1 MRQGY
6 GSWTS
11 PISAEM
17 IAGANVALGWPALDG
32 GRVWW
37 LERRPTEGG
46 RSVVCSDGGTGP
58 TDHTPSDHNVRSLV
72 HEYGGR
78 SYTVRDGVVWYANFA
93 DQRLWRRTAD
103 GQVRPITPEPASP
116 RAERYA
122 DLSLSPDGS
131 WLAAV
136 RERHDGDGVSNEVV
150 AVPADGSG
158 PVEMLAAGSDFYAAP
173 RISPDGHTLAWLAWD
188 HPDMPWDATTLWIGQ
203 LRNGTVVR
211 AQQVAGGPGES
222 IFQPAWSPAG
232 VLHFVSDADGWWNLY
247 RAADAGSHHQLTRE
261 QAEFGLPLWNL
272 GISTY
277 TFLDEQRIACLVGR
291 DAALR
296 LHLLDTSTAELTPT
310 ALDVQLGVTGLAEGD
325 GELAF
330 VAATDTTP
338 PAMQRWRPGSSVPTV
353 VRRSATT
360 AVPESYLSIAEPLT
374 VTCDD
379 GWDVHA
385 LYFPP
390 TNPHP
395 RTTSD
400 ERPPLL
406 VDVHGGPTAQVT
418 RELDMELQFW
428 TSRGFAVAVPN
439 YGGSTGYGRAYRERL
454 LGQWGIV
461 DVADSVAVAQW
472 LVDRERVDG
481 ERLAIRGGSAG
492 GFTTLAALTQT
503 DVFSAGVSLYGVS
516 DLRMLAAE
524 THKFESRYLDRLVGD
539 DPDAWTQRAP
549 IEHVED
555 ITAPLLILQG
565 EEDAVVPPS
574 QAELMVE
581 RLEAAR
587 SPYAYVTFPGE
598 QHGFRQSTSIRR
610 AFEVELSFYGQVF
623 DFEPADDVER
633 IEVRHLD

>member
-1 MRQGY
+1 
-6 GSWTS
+6 
-11 PISAEM
+11 
-17 IAGANVALGWPALDG
+17 
-32 GRVWW
+32 
-37 LERRPTEGG
+37 
-46 RSVVCSDGGTGP
+46 
-58 TDHTPSDHNVRSLV
+58 
-72 HEYGGR
+72 
-78 SYTVRDGVVWYANFA
+78 
-93 DQRLWRRTAD
+93 
-103 GQVRPITPEPASP
+103 
-116 RAERYA
+116 
-122 DLSLSPDGS
+122 
-131 WLAAV
+131 
-136 RERHDGDGVSNEVV
+136 
-150 AVPADGSG
+150 
-158 PVEMLAAGSDFYAAP
+158 
-173 RISPDGHTLAWLAWD
+173 
-188 HPDMPWDATTLWIGQ
+188 
-203 LRNGTVVR
+203 
-211 AQQVAGGPGES
+211 
-222 IFQPAWSPAG
+222 
-232 VLHFVSDADGWWNLY
+232 
-247 RAADAGSHHQLTRE
+247 
-261 QAEFGLPLWNL
+261 
-272 GISTY
+272 
-277 TFLDEQRIACLVGR
+277 
-291 DAALR
+291 
-296 LHLLDTSTAELTPT
+296 
-310 ALDVQLGVTGLAEGD
+310 
-325 GELAF
+325 
-330 VAATDTTP
+330 
-338 PAMQRWRPGSSVPTV
+338 
-353 VRRSATT
+353 
-360 AVPESYLSIAEPLT
+360 
-374 VTCDD
+374 
-379 GWDVHA
+379 
-385 LYFPP
+385 
-390 TNPHP
+390 
-395 RTTSD
+395 
-400 ERPPLL
+400 
-406 VDVHGGPTAQVT
+406 
-418 RELDMELQFW
+418 
-428 TSRGFAVAVPN
+428 VAVPN